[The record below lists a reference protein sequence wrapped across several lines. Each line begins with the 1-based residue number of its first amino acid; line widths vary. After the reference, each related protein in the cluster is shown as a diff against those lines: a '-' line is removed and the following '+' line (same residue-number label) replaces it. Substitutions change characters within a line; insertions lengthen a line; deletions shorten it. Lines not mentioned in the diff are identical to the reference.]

1 MGRKG
6 RRMTTRPKGITD
18 DTIIATVK
26 ALTKEQGGASYRTL
40 AKALGYQSATAV
52 RYRIVRL
59 ATEGKV
65 QREPGAAGKVT
76 A

>member
-1 MGRKG
+1 
-6 RRMTTRPKGITD
+6 MTTRPKGITD
-18 DTIIATVK
+18 DTIIAAVR
-26 ALTKEQGGASYRTL
+26 ALTIQQGGASYRTL
-40 AKALGYQSATAV
+40 AKALGYASPTAV

-65 QREPGAAGKVT
+65 QREPGAAGRVT

>member
-1 MGRKG
+1 
-6 RRMTTRPKGITD
+6 MTTRPKGITD

>member
-18 DTIIATVK
+18 DTIVAAVRE
-26 ALTKEQGGASYRTL
+26 LTKERGGASYRTL

-52 RYRIVRL
+52 RYRVVRL
-59 ATEGKV
+59 ADQGKLR
-65 QREPGAAGKVT
+65 REPGAAGRVT

>member
-65 QREPGAAGKVT
+65 QREPGAAGRVT